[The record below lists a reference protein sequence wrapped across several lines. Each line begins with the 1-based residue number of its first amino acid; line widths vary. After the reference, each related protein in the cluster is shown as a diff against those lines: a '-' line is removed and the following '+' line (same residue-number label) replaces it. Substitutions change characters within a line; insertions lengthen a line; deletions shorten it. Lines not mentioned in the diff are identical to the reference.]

1 MKNGLLLPE
10 GETLAEELASPDR
23 EIVERAI
30 AGDKDAFSALFRL
43 TYQQMFFAARKILR
57 RDEDIY
63 DALQIGYIKAYKY
76 IDRLNDPDK
85 FVPWLYRIVEN
96 AAKDVYKDVYGQ
108 SEQMLDEDVPVSDD
122 TEETE
127 RRADIRDA
135 LATLPLEQ
143 AEVLSLYYYDGLTL
157 AEISRLLGVKQNTVY
172 SRLTAAKKA
181 LLKELEIRG
190 IDRSVYGGGVF
201 TSIAVAL
208 RSVIGTDILSATV
221 AQKMLDN
228 VLSGTPGRLECA
240 AANLVARKRNRAILR
255 IAGLLMLF
263 CAFVTVFTTLLALW
277 LSGNLNNTP
286 IPSMPELP
294 AWLWATEDESTTS
307 ATTTASSPTMVG
319 NPTGLPG
326 WVGVPTA
333 NGTGSSSASSQAT
346 TTPTLSGN
354 GVTSTTTT
362 SASPSNGTTGSTTTT
377 TTTTTTT
384 RSTTQPVIIGGTG
397 NSDGVYREGSVQNG
411 VYVNETLGIRL
422 VLPSGWEDTT
432 AEEADHGDTLE
443 LSLRDRRSSTASSLN
458 TIQIVSFDVPYES
471 LEEYISHCSHQ
482 MTPYAIGNVVFYGYK
497 EVRTADYY
505 YLYGGRL
512 IRIYIYG
519 KDATDCTALRDL
531 FEAPHRPDLGA
542 SYQPGSIRNG
552 VYENQSLGIRFEI
565 PDGWVDRTEAEPYE
579 GNGCRE
585 LLIRDYR
592 IGEQDGSNRVY
603 VFFNGFVAYEST
615 ENFIYRL
622 GYDHLQPQMIGK
634 TMFYGYFSDNCAT
647 FNYMKDGKGI
657 SIWISAN
664 SPQEVQELFARFQ
677 PL

>member
-201 TSIAVAL
+201 TAIAVAL

-286 IPSMPELP
+286 TPSMPELP
-294 AWLWATEDESTTS
+294 AWLWTTEDESTTS

-319 NPTGLPG
+319 NPTGIPG
-326 WVGVPTA
+326 WVPPGNV
-333 NGTGSSSASSQAT
+333 SAT
-346 TTPTLSGN
+346 TTTATPSRTSHSTTRLGATAS
-354 GVTSTTTT
+354 STTTGT
-362 SASPSNGTTGSTTTT
+362 SGDSSTTTT
-377 TTTTTTT
+377 TTTTTTASTT
-384 RSTTQPVIIGGTG
+384 RST
-397 NSDGVYREGSVQNG
+397 
-411 VYVNETLGIRL
+411 
-422 VLPSGWEDTT
+422 
-432 AEEADHGDTLE
+432 
-443 LSLRDRRSSTASSLN
+443 SSTTSTTNPLTQSGTEL
-458 TIQIVSFDVPYES
+458 
-471 LEEYISHCSHQ
+471 
-482 MTPYAIGNVVFYGYK
+482 
-497 EVRTADYY
+497 
-505 YLYGGRL
+505 
-512 IRIYIYG
+512 
-519 KDATDCTALRDL
+519 
-531 FEAPHRPDLGA
+531 RPDLGA

-565 PDGWVDRTEAEPYE
+565 PDGWVEMPTEDDY
-579 GNGCRE
+579 GTFE
-585 LLIRDYR
+585 LDLRDYR
-592 IGEQDGSNRVY
+592 QGDASSKYRVY
-603 VFFNGFVAYEST
+603 VYKHSSAYYSNEDAMAFST
-615 ENFIYRL
+615 REEWDLPI
-622 GYDHLQPQMIGK
+622 IGR
-634 TMFYGYFSDNCAT
+634 TQFYGFFDPPNKTANFWYT
-647 FNYMKDGKGI
+647 FNRQSIRI
-657 SIWISAN
+657 SVYAATEEEM
-664 SPQEVQELFARFQ
+664 QDLFSRFQ